1 MFGHGKSYG
10 VTEIVW
16 VIKMISKS
24 FAQQYSKKV
33 TMLSQ
38 QTGKRKKKKKYKK
51 KK

>member
-1 MFGHGKSYG
+1 MFGLGINYTKI
-10 VTEIVW
+10 EIVW

-38 QTGKRKKKKKYKK
+38 QTGKKKKKKKYKK

>member
-16 VIKMISKS
+16 VIKMITKS
-24 FAQQYSKKV
+24 FTQQYSKKV

-38 QTGKRKKKKKYKK
+38 QTGKKKKKKKYKK